1 MLDRNLAL
9 DIANVAEAAALAS
22 AEWVGR
28 GQKDLADKA
37 AVDAMRTM
45 FDTLDIAG
53 TVVIGEGEM
62 DEAPMLYIG
71 EKVGTGNGPAVD
83 IAVDPLEGTNLCAKA
98 LPNSI
103 AVLAVAPA
111 GCLLHA
117 PDMYMDKIAVGP
129 RAAGK
134 VSLDKSVHEN
144 LEIVAKTN
152 GKRLQD
158 VTVIVL
164 DRPRHKEIIDEVRK
178 AGARTRLISDGDVS
192 AAILTAFPETGID
205 MMLGIGGA
213 PEGVLAAAA
222 LKCVGGDFQGRL
234 MPEDEAQHERCKA
247 MGIDNI
253 KQLLTMEDLV
263 KGDDVIF
270 AATGVTNG
278 DLLKGV
284 RFTPEGAYTH
294 TLVMRAKTGT
304 VRFIEAIHQL
314 ARKSQAGRLINAQI
328 A

>member
-1 MLDRNLAL
+1 MDRNLVL
-9 DIANVAEAAALAS
+9 EIARIAEAAALAS

-37 AVDAMRTM
+37 AVDAMRGT
-45 FDTLDIAG
+45 FDSVDIAG

-71 EKVGTGNGPAVD
+71 EKVGTGRGPAVD

-103 AVLAVAPA
+103 AVLAIAPA

-134 VSLDKSVHEN
+134 VSLDKPVREN
-144 LEIVAKTN
+144 LEIVAEAN

-164 DRPRHKEIIDEVRK
+164 DRPRHKEIIEEVRK

-205 MMLGIGGA
+205 LMLGIGGA

-222 LKCVGGDFQGRL
+222 LKCVGGDFMGRL
-234 MPEDEAQHERCKA
+234 APEDEAQRERCRA
-247 MGIDNI
+247 MGIADVN
-253 KQLLTMEDLV
+253 QLLTMEDMV
-263 KGDDVIF
+263 KGDDVLF

-278 DLLKGV
+278 DLLRGV
-284 RFTPEGAYTH
+284 RFTPEGAHTH
-294 TLVMRAKTGT
+294 TVVMRAKTGT
-304 VRFIEAIHQL
+304 VRFIEAVHQL
-314 ARKSQAGRLINAQI
+314 SRKPQLQRLVNAQM